1 MVHVHT
7 IRKRKKIEERADQEK
22 TTATEEMADQMAE
35 MMRRLLEDR
44 ERREQELRKERQRR
58 NEEMAKWEEETRKE
72 RQRRDEEARKDRQ
85 RRDEETRKECQRCDE
100 ESAKRGEKIH
110 QMLRELLEG
119 VQKQSEATR
128 LQVDCDQDVE
138 VAKLTSEDDIET
150 YLTTFERLMK
160 AHNVKKDR
168 WTYKL
173 TPYLT
178 GEAQQ
183 AYVAMAQADAE
194 DYEKVKAAILRR
206 YDVTAESCVR
216 AANPE
221 TSDDVCRLADNYVV
235 AHKSEMNP
243 EHSSSEP
250 REEKKETSGRWNL
263 GGKRDLKN
271 IDCFNCHQ
279 KGHYSFNCPSKVL
292 FCGVKRAGKWNPGVK
307 RGGKWNPTQPCV
319 KSGGKWNPTQ
329 PCVKSGGKWN
339 PTQPCVKSGGKWNPT
354 QPCVKSGGKWNPTQP
369 CVKSGG
375 KWNSTQTGAKSG
387 GKWNPTQPG
396 VKRAGAVEGNSMEN
410 ILLDTG
416 CSRSLVRQ
424 ELVPREK
431 LLEGG
436 AIVHGDTG
444 FYPSAQVEVAAGQSL
459 EMTAAVSETL
469 PMDVLLGT
477 EVPEFG
483 MLLGQN
489 IVKHAEAT
497 AVTTKMRAEQEED
510 LQERDLRAGASVTG
524 IAEPSLVGPEWM
536 DTFDDELFEGGRVRA
551 RPSRSQKRAAR
562 RRHWEPT
569 PEEVEAQHA
578 PLEIAPHAMDIT
590 AGQLQVLQEADASL
604 DTAMKVTRDRLYST
618 GVGSDGPL
626 GQQWTAGGLELEGM
640 LTPLNDRIGK
650 FKYISTMDLRLTN
663 STCHGLSGSYID
675 DLVVFSE
682 IGAQQ
687 LEHLMRLRAAKLGAK
702 AKKCKFKAVYSGHM
716 NQQTFQF
723 VAG

>member
-72 RQRRDEEARKDRQ
+72 RQRRDEE
-85 RRDEETRKECQRCDE
+85 
-100 ESAKRGEKIH
+100 SAKRGEKIH
-110 QMLRELLEG
+110 QLLRELLEG
-119 VQKQSEATR
+119 VQKQSEATM
-128 LQVDCDQDVE
+128 LQVNCDKDVK

-150 YLTTFERLMK
+150 YLTTFERLVK
-160 AHNVKKDR
+160 AHNVKKER

-173 TPYLT
+173 TPHLT

-183 AYVAMAQADAE
+183 AYLAMAQADAE

-206 YDVTAESCVR
+206 YDVTAESCMQ

-221 TSDDVCRLADNYVV
+221 TSDDVCRLADNYVA

-279 KGHYSFNCPSKVL
+279 KGHYSFNCPSKAL

-329 PCVKSGGKWN
+329 PGVKR
-339 PTQPCVKSGGKWNPT
+339 
-354 QPCVKSGGKWNPTQP
+354 
-369 CVKSGG
+369 
-375 KWNSTQTGAKSG
+375 G

-396 VKRAGAVEGNSMEN
+396 VKSGGKWNPTQTGVKSGGKWNPTQTGVKSGGKWNPTQTGVKSGGKWNTTQSCVKRAGAVEGNSVEN

-416 CSRSLVRQ
+416 CS
-424 ELVPREK
+424 K

-436 AIVHGDTG
+436 AIAIQCVHSDTA
-444 FYPSAQVEVAAGQSL
+444 SAQVEVAVGGKSL
-459 EMTAAVSETL
+459 VVTAAVSETL

-477 EVPEFG
+477 DFG

-497 AVTTKMRAEQEED
+497 AVTTCAQAKMRAE
-510 LQERDLRAGASVTG
+510 QERDLRAGASVTG

-569 PEEVEAQHA
+569 PEEVEAEHS
-578 PLEIAPHAMDIT
+578 PLEIKPHTMDIT
-590 AGQLQVLQEADASL
+590 AGQLRVLQEADASL
-604 DTAMKVTRDRLYST
+604 DATTDCPYST

-626 GQQWTAGGLELEGM
+626 GQQWTAGGLELEGV

-650 FKYISTMDLRLTN
+650 FKYISTVDLRLTN
-663 STCHGLSGSYID
+663 STAHGLSGSYIN
-675 DLVVFSE
+675 DLVVFGE
-682 IGAQQ
+682 TWAQQ

-702 AKKCKFKAVYSGHM
+702 AKKCKFKAVYSGHV